1 MDDYYAMYDEMQ
13 AEIRQLKETIRRLED
28 KIWEIEGKND
38 KKMTALTLKYEEKLH
53 EKDCVISDLTNRLAQ
68 AQALL
73 AHDGTN
79 TGLPTSQ
86 TPPGKKKRI
95 PNARTKTGK
104 KKGGQ
109 PGHEKHVLEGP
120 EDDAVTDVVGHG
132 SGEEDFLCPECN
144 GENFVPTI
152 LTKKQMYLSE
162 RKTAHPVGSSRR
174 QANMGSNLKIN
185 RSLFFSRTADYLDT
199 FLIKQQS
206 F

>member
-1 MDDYYAMYDEMQ
+1 MQ
-13 AEIRQLKETIRRLED
+13 EK
-28 KIWEIEGKND
+28 KIEYREIEGKND
-38 KKMTALTLKYEEKLH
+38 KKMTALTLEYEEKLH

-86 TPPGKKKRI
+86 TPPEKKKRI

-109 PGHEKHVLEGP
+109 PGHEKHVLEDP

-144 GENFVPTI
+144 GENFVPTGEYEVKYEYDI
-152 LTKKQMYLSE
+152 DVVVKKKKHVFYYYQCLECGTIFRSKYPRNLRSGVH
-162 RKTAHPVGSSRR
+162 TAAACCTTTTP
-174 QANMGSNLKIN
+174 
-185 RSLFFSRTADYLDT
+185 
-199 FLIKQQS
+199 
-206 F
+206 